1 MDSKISFG
9 IGVFITSLVLTAG
22 TAERCTTS
30 TGRAGRCVQSDACP
44 RFKQI
49 LDDPNVTLQQYN
61 TLLAALNACEDK
73 AELCCVL
80 SDILPSVLS
89 TSITTTTTTTIAT
102 TIVSATTRC
111 VQEQLT
117 GGHSIT
123 FADETSFGVFIA
135 ISGHFGHGTRRCV
148 GSLIS
153 AEYVLT
159 AAHCVRNAPNISVF
173 VNANNITSSEK
184 GQYKGDVVGMRV
196 REIILHE
203 QYTISKRGYD
213 IALLRLNTP
222 IRTNLRGSPRPIC
235 IPSGEQHDEIASV
248 GHTLSSFGWGL
259 NADGVISNRKQWVT
273 LERISLDRCRASL
286 GYALPGLNITLNEL
300 FLCTASITGHDVFS
314 GYSGAPLMYRQ
325 NGIWFMVGIVS
336 FGIGTT
342 SNEFPTVST
351 NVQQYVGWILQQISQ
366 RLLQRRCHSD
376 SRTMC
381 RSAGT
386 SMAIASIL
394 LFWCSFVCVAANR
407 ECIASNGKKGHCV
420 AIAACPE
427 IAAVADQDT
436 LVPEQERLLNSVMKA
451 CGSNAADPKA
461 TVCCPVMSVTPSP
474 TSEIPTMTEKIG
486 AGTIRIHLPMW
497 CGQRSPGI
505 KIISNTTDEDYIYM
519 WAVFLK
525 IQEAPSRNASRCTGT
540 LINKWY
546 VLTAAHCVHKLR
558 LQRGYS
564 SIKMYLGLY
573 DLEQLKTCLE
583 DGPCVERS
591 AVKIIT
597 HPQYNPHTVLNDIAL
612 IRMNQAV
619 EETDFIQPICLPLNH
634 TYDERLQPQVISYGW
649 GITKIDGSLELS
661 NVKRVVGL
669 DAVAPNVCARELRG
683 VIRSGSLEPTQLCTK
698 GVGDEDVCSGDSGA
712 PMMEWNNELC
722 YVVGV
727 VSYGPKCG
735 TAAAPGISTRISEYI
750 DWILNNLAK

>member
-9 IGVFITSLVLTAG
+9 IGVFITSLALTAG

-30 TGRAGRCVQSDACP
+30 TGRPGRCVQSDACP

-61 TLLAALNACEDK
+61 TLLAASNACEDK
-73 AELCCVL
+73 AE
-80 SDILPSVLS
+80 
-89 TSITTTTTTTIAT
+89 
-102 TIVSATTRC
+102 
-111 VQEQLT
+111 EQLT

-300 FLCTASITGHDVFS
+300 FLCTATITGHDVFS

-351 NVQQYVGWILQQISQ
+351 NVQQ
-366 RLLQRRCHSD
+366 
-376 SRTMC
+376 
-381 RSAGT
+381 
-386 SMAIASIL
+386 
-394 LFWCSFVCVAANR
+394 
-407 ECIASNGKKGHCV
+407 
-420 AIAACPE
+420 
-427 IAAVADQDT
+427 
-436 LVPEQERLLNSVMKA
+436 
-451 CGSNAADPKA
+451 
-461 TVCCPVMSVTPSP
+461 
-474 TSEIPTMTEKIG
+474 
-486 AGTIRIHLPMW
+486 
-497 CGQRSPGI
+497 
-505 KIISNTTDEDYIYM
+505 
-519 WAVFLK
+519 
-525 IQEAPSRNASRCTGT
+525 
-540 LINKWY
+540 
-546 VLTAAHCVHKLR
+546 
-558 LQRGYS
+558 GYS

-683 VIRSGSLEPTQLCTK
+683 VIRSGTLEATQLCTK